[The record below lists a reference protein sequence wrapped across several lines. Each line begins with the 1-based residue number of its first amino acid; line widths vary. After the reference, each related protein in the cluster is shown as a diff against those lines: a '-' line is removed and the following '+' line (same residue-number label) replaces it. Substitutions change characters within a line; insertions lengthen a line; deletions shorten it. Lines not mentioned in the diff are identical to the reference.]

1 MSVRLAGC
9 EVTIEQRVVFKM
21 DLPNRKVISVKSKSS
36 KILVDVLRP
45 ILHKYGFGLDVV
57 RVSIGPEEYVDVN
70 LAVTSVDGCRL
81 NIQLV
86 DG

>member
-1 MSVRLAGC
+1 
-9 EVTIEQRVVFKM
+9 M

-57 RVSIGPEEYVDVN
+57 RVSNGPEEYVDVN